1 MRSNERGQYGHGNF
15 AQYTSIPLVGADAA
29 QPSGRS
35 IAPWIIGGGL
45 AVLGVALFGAYASS
59 TRERVTP
66 HEKEVRAWQAEFPG
80 LPWYMDQ
87 VKSADQ
93 LDTWERARDSWERK
107 QSKTAGVQRQ
117 G

>member
-1 MRSNERGQYGHGNF
+1 MWSNERGQYGRGNYP
-15 AQYTSIPLVGADAA
+15 QYHAIPLVGADAGS
-29 QPSGRS
+29 PRS

-45 AVLGVALFGAYASS
+45 AVLGVALFGAYAAS
-59 TRERVTP
+59 TRPQATP
-66 HEKEVRAWQAEFPG
+66 HEKEVRAWETEFPG

-107 QSKTAGVQRQ
+107 HPPSTTTAAR
-117 G
+117 